1 MFAGELAGEFS
12 AVFIVLDVV
21 VEADFYHI
29 FRGLQ
34 RCGGLNSIN

>member
-1 MFAGELAGEFS
+1 MADVSGERN

-34 RCGGLNSIN
+34 RWRGLNSIN